1 MRGGRAIAAAAA
13 LVAAAASQ
21 AHADGTVAR
30 AAGCGDRLFVGTVN
44 GYSLLSG
51 VGGLHIAER
60 DELVGEVDKPGY
72 TQLYDKTSGRHFAAV
87 VEAHGLSRGE
97 FAQRAAGLCRDA
109 AQPYGFA
116 TASVVRSEG
125 CGSRIVVSGPQGF
138 AILDRLAGGT
148 VYKDDLLSGDFNKPG
163 RARVTDKQTGATLI
177 VYVEDYRLDRSAA
190 ERRMR
195 ALCTGEG
202 RP

>member
-1 MRGGRAIAAAAA
+1 
-13 LVAAAASQ
+13 
-21 AHADGTVAR
+21 
-30 AAGCGDRLFVGTVN
+30 
-44 GYSLLSG
+44 
-51 VGGLHIAER
+51 
-60 DELVGEVDKPGY
+60 
-72 TQLYDKTSGRHFAAV
+72 TSGRHFAAV

-125 CGSRIVVSGPQGF
+125 CAS
-138 AILDRLAGGT
+138 LDRLAGGT
-148 VYKDDLLSGDFNKPG
+148 VYKDDSLSGDFNKPG